1 MNIPYLSLLVLCLEP
16 SSSNSS
22 NDTNVCDHYINML
35 SLEALITWN
44 AIYILTGIFVILF
57 NVLVL
62 LSFFKN
68 KSLRT
73 RTNYFIASL
82 AWADFLVGAISIPG
96 WIAIVLTTYN
106 KDSPNKLMIQ
116 IWTSFD
122 MLAGIGSIFHLMA
135 LSWDRFCAIIWPLRH
150 RLYTKKKYAYIL
162 CMVWAFSILISGLSI
177 KGNEENQKVYN
188 ISVIAFCFF
197 LPLFVIMVAQ
207 GTIFVKIHQTR
218 RAREQRGINNIKR
231 EIRAAKT
238 ISIMIFLF
246 IIGWLPFFTI
256 SLISYA
262 KEIEY
267 SAHVIFAVKF
277 LQYSNSFFNP
287 ILYAQK
293 FPDFR
298 RAYVAMLCAC
308 LKSHKGRYKHAFH
321 PSYTCRSGTY
331 RSVLVQSPQV
341 KRRFTK
347 VELDGSTSVVLSSSP
362 SKARKKVDCVRL
374 QAKYTVQE
382 PGADHVALKLQ
393 EESSSGDGCTN
404 NEHGQ

>member
-1 MNIPYLSLLVLCLEP
+1 
-16 SSSNSS
+16 
-22 NDTNVCDHYINML
+22 ML
-35 SLEALITWN
+35 SLESVIAWN

-68 KSLRT
+68 KFLRT

-106 KDSPNKLMIQ
+106 KNTPHELLIQ

-162 CMVWAFSILISGLSI
+162 CMVWAFSTLISGLSI
-177 KGNEENQKVYN
+177 KGNEENPKVYN
-188 ISVIAFCFF
+188 ILVIVFCFF

-262 KEIEY
+262 KDITY

-298 RAYVAMLCAC
+298 RTYVAMLCAC
-308 LKSHKGRYKHAFH
+308 FKSNNDRYKHAFD
-321 PSYTCRSGTY
+321 PSYRSGTY

-341 KRRFTK
+341 KRRWTK
-347 VELDGSTSVVLSSSP
+347 VELDGSVSVALSSSP
-362 SKARKKVDCVRL
+362 SKARKKADCVRL
-374 QAKYTVQE
+374 QAKYTVEE

-393 EESSSGDGCTN
+393 DHSSDDGGAT
-404 NEHGQ
+404 NEHHSNIQ